1 MKSFDELNYYEIL
14 KIPVNSPSFEIKR
27 AYKDALA
34 IYDEDSLATY
44 NLFSDDERDKML
56 EVIEEAFLTLIDEN
70 KRAAHDRMLADSGQV
85 DAAIIARKNKKEPTT
100 FLHTNSIVEK
110 ESLAKRVRKK
120 SKEEEVKKLI
130 NEILAKDLIAGNDL
144 KKLRKAI
151 GVEIS
156 EINAVAKI
164 SVSILKSIEENQFED
179 LPPKFYLL
187 NFLKFYAEI
196 LQIDSQRIVDGY
208 LKNIYFVQQI

>member
-44 NLFSDDERDKML
+44 NLFSNDERDKML
-56 EVIEEAFLTLIDEN
+56 AVIEEAFLTLIDES
-70 KRAAHDRMLADSGQV
+70 KRAAYDRMLADLGQV
-85 DAAIIARKNKKEPTT
+85 DASIIARKNQKEPTT
-100 FLHTNSIVEK
+100 FLHTNIIVEK

-156 EINAVAKI
+156 EINAVTKI
-164 SVSILKSIEENQFED
+164 SVSILKSIEEKQFED

-196 LQIDSQRIVDGY
+196 LQIDSQIIVDGY
-208 LKNIYFVQQI
+208 LKNISFVQQI

>member
-1 MKSFDELNYYEIL
+1 MKSFDELNYYEML

-44 NLFSDDERDKML
+44 NLFSNDERDKML
-56 EVIEEAFLTLIDEN
+56 EVIEEAFLTLIDAS
-70 KRAAHDRMLADSGQV
+70 KRAAYDRMLTDSGQV
-85 DAAIIARKNKKEPTT
+85 DAAIVARKNQKEPTS
-100 FLHTNSIVEK
+100 FLHTNIIVEK
-110 ESLAKRVRKK
+110 ESLVKRVRKK

-208 LKNIYFVQQI
+208 LKNISFVQQS

>member
-34 IYDEDSLATY
+34 IYDENSLATY
-44 NLFSDDERDKML
+44 NLFSNDERGKML
-56 EVIEEAFLTLIDEN
+56 EVIEEAFLTLIDER
-70 KRAAHDRMLADSGQV
+70 KRAAYDRMLTDSGQV
-85 DAAIIARKNKKEPTT
+85 DAAIIARKNQKEPTS
-100 FLHTNSIVEK
+100 FLHTHTVVEK

-120 SKEEEVKKLI
+120 SREEEVKKLI

-144 KKLRKAI
+144 KKLRKTI

-156 EINAVAKI
+156 EINAVTKI
-164 SVSILKSIEENQFED
+164 SVSILKSIEENQFEN
-179 LPPKFYLL
+179 LPPKLYLL